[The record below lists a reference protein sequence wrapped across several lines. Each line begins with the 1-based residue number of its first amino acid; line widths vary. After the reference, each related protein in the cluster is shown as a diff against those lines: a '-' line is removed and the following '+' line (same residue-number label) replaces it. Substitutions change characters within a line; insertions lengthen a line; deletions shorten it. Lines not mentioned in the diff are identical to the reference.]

1 MYCGT
6 LRTLVVAPSLQED
19 VSSLGKL
26 ILQDSFVV
34 WNVQKNMLKNITKL
48 RGKNR
53 QVFLYEKAIIFTR
66 KEPREFEDGKEE
78 VVYQFK
84 SLVKVSRVL
93 RRFSWF
99 WIFIKVVDMRWCND
113 WRSLCDC
120 LRACFSRS
128 FGRRLRPLD
137 AVKAGLH
144 TQIFLCYSMQ
154 LVAEEWGEKKLHVLT
169 ALRLVATFILQPA
182 VTNCATCS
190 GSRSYFP
197 IELHEVA
204 GNWPMKILQN
214 IMWLE
219 HQRQRI
225 ELAFFSLCCD
235 PWRKM
240 ANF

>member
-93 RRFSWF
+93 RRFS
-99 WIFIKVVDMRWCND
+99 
-113 WRSLCDC
+113 
-120 LRACFSRS
+120 
-128 FGRRLRPLD
+128 
-137 AVKAGLH
+137 
-144 TQIFLCYSMQ
+144 
-154 LVAEEWGEKKLHVLT
+154 
-169 ALRLVATFILQPA
+169 
-182 VTNCATCS
+182 
-190 GSRSYFP
+190 
-197 IELHEVA
+197 
-204 GNWPMKILQN
+204 
-214 IMWLE
+214 
-219 HQRQRI
+219 
-225 ELAFFSLCCD
+225 
-235 PWRKM
+235 
-240 ANF
+240 